1 MTEERQPREREG
13 LNREPK
19 PELGKETLKDL
30 DLEEQSEEV
39 KGGTTGGAGGKTQY
53 Q

>member
-1 MTEERQPREREG
+1 MTDEREPREREE
-13 LNREPK
+13 LKHEPK
-19 PELGKETLKDL
+19 PEFDKETLKDL

-39 KGGTTGGAGGKTQY
+39 KGGTSGRCGDSPQY